1 MTGVDPGLQFHG
13 SDQSAASSDF
23 IDDPG
28 ICFGQFVAPRFLSR
42 IGGFQETVSGPTL
55 TQQSR
60 GPRLIAEQFCNILG
74 CYLSRFLKQD
84 EACRYNA
91 VTDNMPL
98 KSSVKRGGGVREYN
112 LDPKQRAGASFH
124 AELGYGLEPWVPHWR
139 AFQCSRDRRPEGSR
153 AACSEAPGREYPPC
167 IRLKASWRRERD
179 SRTLPY

>member
-1 MTGVDPGLQFHG
+1 LTGVDPGLQFHG

-23 IDDPG
+23 IDNRG

-42 IGGFQETVSGPTL
+42 IGGFQETVSDPTL

-84 EACRYNA
+84 VACRYNA

-98 KSSVKRGGGVREYN
+98 KSSVNAEEASASTTLTPNSVLGHPFTLNSAMASSRGCPTGALSSALEIAVPKGLVQPALKR
-112 LDPKQRAGASFH
+112 
-124 AELGYGLEPWVPHWR
+124 
-139 AFQCSRDRRPEGSR
+139 R
-153 AACSEAPGREYPPC
+153 AAN
-167 IRLKASWRRERD
+167 IRHVFG
-179 SRTLPY
+179 